1 VITYVNPA
9 VALVLGVIVLDEVV
23 TVATIVGFG
32 LILAGCVL
40 ATARE
45 PEPSAEPEPVRE
57 EGDAACLANPMA
69 EP

>member
-1 VITYVNPA
+1 
-9 VALVLGVIVLDEVV
+9 V
-23 TVATIVGFG
+23 TVATIVGFA

-45 PEPSAEPEPVRE
+45 REPIAEPEPVRE
-57 EGDAACLANPMA
+57 EADAACLANPMA

>member
-1 VITYVNPA
+1 
-9 VALVLGVIVLDEVV
+9 VV
-23 TVATIVGFG
+23 TVATIVGFA

-45 PEPSAEPEPVRE
+45 PLAEPEPVLE
-57 EGDAACLANPMA
+57 ETDAACLSNPMA